1 MYHSISDH
9 DDPGCHPYY
18 QTNTKP
24 EVFARH
30 MQFLADNN
38 YKVISISEAIDL
50 ISSQSPSGSSQVTE
64 ATRYAVIT
72 FDDGFLDFY
81 SNAFHVLDNFGF
93 NSTVFLPTGF
103 MDHARKLFK
112 SRECLTWDEIRSLSC
127 RDVIFGSH
135 TIYHHQLYLINREK
149 IENELKKSKDDIE
162 QNIGQQV
169 NTFSYPFAFPDH
181 DAGFIKYLRESL
193 ERIGYRSGVTTR
205 IGTIS
210 RSSDL
215 YFLKRLP
222 VNSLDDNMLL
232 QAKLEGGYDWL
243 HWLQITKKKIRFTG

>member
-1 MYHSISDH
+1 
-9 DDPGCHPYY
+9 
-18 QTNTKP
+18 
-24 EVFARH
+24 
-30 MQFLADNN
+30 
-38 YKVISISEAIDL
+38 
-50 ISSQSPSGSSQVTE
+50 
-64 ATRYAVIT
+64 
-72 FDDGFLDFY
+72 
-81 SNAFHVLDNFGF
+81 
-93 NSTVFLPTGF
+93 
-103 MDHARKLFK
+103 
-112 SRECLTWDEIRSLSC
+112 
-127 RDVIFGSH
+127 
-135 TIYHHQLYLINREK
+135 LINREK

-181 DAGFIKYLRESL
+181 DTGFIKYLRESL